1 MSIAYESPGFA
12 AAERASLRAPE
23 DGFLTTREENA
34 IQAALED
41 RAEVEAD
48 DLAPAFLEWLA
59 NDSGF
64 AALKS
69 RYCQF
74 RVNTFGDDERAEVER
89 EIVGG
94 E

>member
-12 AAERASLRAPE
+12 AAERASLREPE
-23 DGFLTTREENA
+23 DGFLTTAQTNA

-48 DLAPAFLEWLA
+48 DLAAPFLEWLA

-69 RYCQF
+69 RYVRF
-74 RVNTFGDDERAEVER
+74 RVNAFDNNVRAAVER
-89 EIVGG
+89 EVIG

>member
-12 AAERASLRAPE
+12 AAERASLNPPDR
-23 DGFLTTREENA
+23 FLTTREENA
-34 IQAALED
+34 IEAALEQ
-41 RAEVEAD
+41 RAEDEAD
-48 DLAPAFLEWLA
+48 DLAAPFLEWLA

-69 RYCQF
+69 RYVRF
-74 RVNTFGDDERAEVER
+74 RVNAFGNDVRAAVER
-89 EIVGG
+89 EVIG